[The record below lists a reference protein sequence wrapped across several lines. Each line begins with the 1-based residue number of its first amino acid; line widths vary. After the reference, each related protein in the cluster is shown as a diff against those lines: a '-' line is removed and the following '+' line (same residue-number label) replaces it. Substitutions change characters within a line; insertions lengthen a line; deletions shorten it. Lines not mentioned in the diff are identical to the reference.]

1 MVGSRIFQEVRVQNS
16 AGVYRGKGV
25 RERSFGLLNLSKKR
39 ASRASSSVEREGQF
53 LGRFS
58 LCRIMRPMSNSNLEA
73 TWRYHNGTK
82 HSYQSIRSNPHFLDW
97 RNQPL
102 LFKIYPKLDAVPL
115 SRQVPQTGMAA
126 LSAISTISGEPES
139 AAVPDVNALA
149 LLLHL
154 SSGVTKEKRLPGGE
168 TFFFRAAA
176 CTGALYEFELY
187 LVCGDLP
194 GLDAGVYHFGVK
206 DFSLHRLRQGDWRGV
221 LAKATADEPATL
233 RAPLVI
239 VCAGTYWRNAWK
251 YQARTYRHFGWDNG
265 TIIANLL
272 AMCATLRLPAE
283 VVMGFVDEEVNRLLD
298 LETQH
303 EVTFSMVAVGR
314 TPVEPPHPPGEM
326 QSLGLETLPLSP
338 KEVDYPVM
346 RETHAAS
353 SLTSAEEVRAWRGKV
368 PAKPLPAA
376 SGRIIRLEPS
386 SDLEMRLDY
395 IEQVIL
401 RRGSTRQFAREPIT
415 LEQLSTLLDRAT
427 RGVPADFLDPAGAQL
442 NDVYLI
448 VNAVEGLSP
457 GAYFFR
463 REEGSLE
470 LLKEGDFREHAA
482 YLGLE
487 QDLPG
492 DASVAVFFLAD
503 LRRILERFGNRGY
516 RAAQLEA
523 GILGGKLYLAAYAQF
538 LGASGLTF
546 FDDDVTAF
554 FSPHAA
560 GKSAIFLTAVGKSAR
575 RSHSLG

>member
-1 MVGSRIFQEVRVQNS
+1 MING
-16 AGVYRGKGV
+16 
-25 RERSFGLLNLSKKR
+25 NLD
-39 ASRASSSVEREGQF
+39 AA
-53 LGRFS
+53 
-58 LCRIMRPMSNSNLEA
+58 
-73 TWRYHNGTK
+73 WRYHNGTK
-82 HSYQSIRSNPHFLDW
+82 HSYQSIRSNPHYLDW

-102 LFKIYPKLDAVPL
+102 LFKVYPTLDDIPL
-115 SRQVPQTGMAA
+115 PRQVPQTGVAA
-126 LSAISTISGEPES
+126 LSAISTIPGELES
-139 AAVPDVNALA
+139 AAVPDLNALA
-149 LLLHL
+149 LLLYF
-154 SSGVTKEKRLPGGE
+154 SAGVTKEKRLPGGE

-194 GLDAGVYHFGVK
+194 GLHAGVYHFGVK
-206 DFSLHRLRQGDWRGV
+206 DSSLRRLRQGDWRGV
-221 LAKATADEPATL
+221 LAGATGGEPAIV

-265 TIIANLL
+265 TIIANLM
-272 AMCATLRLPAE
+272 AVCAALRLPAE

-298 LETQH
+298 LDTER

-314 TPVEPPHPPGEM
+314 TPAEPPALPGEV
-326 QSLGLETLPLSP
+326 QRLGLETVPLSR

-346 RETHAAS
+346 REMHAAS
-353 SLTSAEEVRAWRGKV
+353 SLTSAEEVRAWRGKG
-368 PAKPLPAA
+368 PAKPVPTAT
-376 SGRIIRLEPS
+376 GRIIRLKPL
-386 SDLEMRLDY
+386 SDLEIRLDS

-401 RRGSTRQFAREPIT
+401 RRGSTRQFAREPIS

-427 RGVPADFLDPAGAQL
+427 RGVAADFLGPAGAL
-442 NDVYLI
+442 LDDVYLI
-448 VNAVEGLSP
+448 VNGVEGLSP

-463 REEGSLE
+463 REEASLE
-470 LLKEGDFREHAA
+470 LLKEGEFREHAA

-487 QDLPG
+487 QELPG

-503 LRRILERFGNRGY
+503 LRPILERFGNRGY
-516 RAAQLEA
+516 RAVQLEA
-523 GILGGKLYLAAYAQF
+523 GILGGKLYLATYAQR

-546 FDDDVTAF
+546 FDDDVTNF

-575 RSHSLG
+575 RSHSAG